1 MLTDGDV
8 GCTIQRRPYGVSTIS
23 QFNELV
29 SEQGRLGQGAEAEG
43 SQTH

>member
-8 GCTIQRRPYGVSTIS
+8 GCTIQRRPYGVSTHS

-43 SQTH
+43 PQTH